1 MVLDTEKLIAVCK
14 NHKNTYIYGAGKNAD
29 RVYHFLLRKGIR
41 IKGFIV
47 TDMTGNPEELFG
59 IEVMTIDRLPEKSD
73 YIILVPFIRTNKVY
87 KEILDHLA
95 ERGIHN
101 VYFFS
106 GGMLESIREELL
118 VYKVKDIFN
127 ADPYRYGEDVPVE
140 ILHSILAMRD
150 KDGTEYHWRFRNQ
163 TVEEQKL
170 NGIRDIFPDKSA
182 LEEFEEQYG
191 KYHVFRL
198 MDKSGGGPDG
208 TYSVYMARSHADKFE
223 IKGKLPLWPVP
234 IQAGA
239 ALTEQNICNLKDNMG
254 ENISDKNT
262 NYSECTA
269 IYWMWKNAP
278 RTDYIGLCHYRR
290 HFDLEERELGYLG
303 AMGIDV
309 LVTSPTFVSETIGT
323 FFSVFVP
330 STDMRAMVSAID
342 KNYPEYKDAA
352 RKFFESR
359 FFPPC
364 NVFVMR
370 YELFL
375 EYAAFLFSIT
385 AEVDAFYDDLN
396 FCRNDRHTGYLA
408 ECLMGIFL
416 MKNKERLKIAY
427 TDMRCYV

>member
-1 MVLDTEKLIAVCK
+1 MALDTEKLIAVCE
-14 NHKNTYIYGAGKNAD
+14 NHKDTYIYGAGKNAG
-29 RVYHFLLRKGIR
+29 RVYHFLQRKGIQ

-47 TDMTGNPEELFG
+47 TDVLNNAEELYG
-59 IEVMTIDRLPEKSD
+59 MEVMTVDRIPGNSD
-73 YIILVPFIRTNKVY
+73 YIILVPFIRTNKAY
-87 KEILDHLA
+87 KEILDHLV
-95 ERGIHN
+95 ESDIHN

-106 GGMLESIREELL
+106 GDMLESIREELL

-127 ADPYRYGEDVPVE
+127 AGSYRYGEDVPVE

-150 KDGTEYHWRFRNQ
+150 KDGKEYHWRFRNQ
-163 TVEEQKL
+163 TVEEQEL
-170 NGIRDIFPDKSA
+170 NGISDLFPDKSA

-191 KYHVFRL
+191 RYHIFQL
-198 MDKSGGGPDG
+198 MDRVEGDSEG

-223 IKGKLPLWPVP
+223 IKSKLPSWPIP

-239 ALTEQNICNLKDNMG
+239 ALTKQNICELKDNTG
-254 ENISDKNT
+254 KNISDKNT
-262 NYSECTA
+262 NYSECTV

-290 HFDLEERELGYLG
+290 HFDLEEKELGYLE

-330 STDMRAMVSAID
+330 ATDMRIMLRSID
-342 KNYPEYKDAA
+342 KNYPEYTDTAK
-352 RKFFESR
+352 KFFASR

-364 NVFVMR
+364 NLFVMR
-370 YELFL
+370 YELFQ
-375 EYAAFLFSIT
+375 EYAEFLFTVTS
-385 AEVDAFYDDLN
+385 EVEDFYEDLN

-416 MKNKERLKIAY
+416 MKNRERLKIAY

>member
-1 MVLDTEKLIAVCK
+1 MIFDKEKLISICRDCE
-14 NHKNTYIYGAGKNAD
+14 NIYIYGAGKNAG
-29 RVYHFLLRKGIR
+29 RVCHFLQRKGLQ

-47 TDMTGNPEELFG
+47 TDLSGNPEKLYG
-59 IEVMTIDRLPEKSD
+59 VEVMTVDRLPEICD
-73 YIILVPFIRTNKVY
+73 YGILVPFIRTNKVY

-95 ERGIHN
+95 ERDIHN

-106 GGMLESIREELL
+106 GDILESIREELL

-140 ILHSILAMRD
+140 ILHSILAMRG
-150 KDGTEYHWRFRNQ
+150 KDGKEYHWRFRNQ
-163 TVEEQKL
+163 TVEEQVL
-170 NGIRDIFPDKSA
+170 NSISDLFSDKSA

-191 KYHVFRL
+191 QYNIFRL
-198 MDKSGGGPDG
+198 MDKKNGDSGG

-223 IKGKLPLWPVP
+223 IKSKLPSWPIP

-239 ALTEQNICNLKDNMG
+239 ALTKQNICELKDNTG

-262 NYSECTA
+262 NYSECTV

-290 HFDLEERELGYLG
+290 HFDLEEKELGYLG

-330 STDMRAMVSAID
+330 ATDMRIMLRAID
-342 KNYPEYKDAA
+342 KNYPEYTDTAK
-352 RKFFESR
+352 KFFASR

-364 NVFVMR
+364 NLFVMR
-370 YELFL
+370 YELFQ
-375 EYAAFLFSIT
+375 EYAEFLFTVTS
-385 AEVDAFYDDLN
+385 EVEDFYEDLN
-396 FCRNDRHTGYLA
+396 FYRNDRHTGYLA

-416 MKNKERLKIAY
+416 MKNRERLKIAY